1 MTPAAALDTPHDGVV
16 SLKGIW
22 KSFGGLSVLKDVSIE
37 LRRGEVHVLLGEN
50 GAGKSTLVNVMIG
63 AHAPDRGEVRLHA
76 KPVVDLN
83 PFVARQLGVNAVMQ
97 DFSLAPAM
105 TVAEN
110 YFLGRE
116 ETRGP
121 FLRKSEMRSGSA
133 RGHAISWRRDRC
145 RHARL
150 RT

>member
-22 KSFGGLSVLKDVSIE
+22 KSFGGLSVLKDVSID

-76 KPVVDLN
+76 KPVDDLN
-83 PFVARQLGVNAVMQ
+83 PFVARQLGINAVMQ

-105 TVAEN
+105 TVS
-110 YFLGRE
+110 GVR
-116 ETRGP
+116 
-121 FLRKSEMRSGSA
+121 RSWEIEAS
-133 RGHAISWRRDRC
+133 RV
-145 RHARL
+145 L
-150 RT
+150 RTLSPSAATRAASAPSASRARSSASPV